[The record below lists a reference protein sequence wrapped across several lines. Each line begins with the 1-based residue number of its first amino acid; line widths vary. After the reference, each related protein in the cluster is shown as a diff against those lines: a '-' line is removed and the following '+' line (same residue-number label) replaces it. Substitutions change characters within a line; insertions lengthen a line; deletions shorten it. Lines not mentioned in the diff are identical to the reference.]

1 MSNIGIVH
9 KDKQYATFKAIVAK
23 VQQSVDLDAIVQECT
38 VLHNSRI
45 STKIKDNK
53 GQFRPELLIDA
64 NAIDLSNRSRMTYL
78 ASDLQLKLSK
88 LDSAIEAFENYVIT
102 NYSQAFQLNSVDARK
117 RFARSCM
124 KNQVKYYTQ
133 GKATLDFVN
142 ALIKDID
149 QTGFNLRNMVDLLKI
164 LSEKK
169 V

>member
-1 MSNIGIVH
+1 
-9 KDKQYATFKAIVAK
+9 
-23 VQQSVDLDAIVQECT
+23 
-38 VLHNSRI
+38 
-45 STKIKDNK
+45 
-53 GQFRPELLIDA
+53 
-64 NAIDLSNRSRMTYL
+64 MTYL

-88 LDSAIEAFENYVIT
+88 LDSAIEAFENYVVT
-102 NYSQAFQLNSVDARK
+102 NYSQAFQLSSVDARK

-149 QTGFNLRNMVDLLKI
+149 QTGYNLRNMVDLLKI

>member
-1 MSNIGIVH
+1 MISDVH
-9 KDKQYATFKAIVAK
+9 SDKHYITFNKIYIRIQK
-23 VQQSVDLDAIVQECT
+23 SIDIDAIIDECR

-53 GQFRPELLIDA
+53 GQFKPEMLIDA
-64 NAIDLSNRSRMTYL
+64 NAIDLANRARMTYL

-88 LDSAIEAFENYVIT
+88 LNSAMEAFENYLL
-102 NYSQAFQLNSVDARK
+102 NEYSTAYQLKTVEARK
-117 RFARSCM
+117 RFAKLIM
-124 KNQVKYYTQ
+124 KTQLKYYQQ
-133 GKATLDFVN
+133 GMAALDFIN

-149 QTGFNLRNMVDLLKI
+149 QTGYGLRNMVDLIKI

>member
-117 RFARSCM
+117 RFACSCM

-133 GKATLDFVN
+133 GRATLDFVN